1 MDTTQTTL
9 LVPAYF
15 ARSTSTAAIAPI
27 KTQPI
32 TSSALPVLM
41 ATSYK
46 VALTSA
52 NPPATPINSPISATT
67 HASPATL
74 PASPAVDLARPHA
87 RPAYHL
93 CFTLVT

>member
-9 LVPAYF
+9 PVPAYF

-46 VALTSA
+46 VALTSV
-52 NPPATPINSPISATT
+52 NPPVTPTSSPISAIT
-67 HASPATL
+67 HASPAIL
-74 PASPAVDLARPHA
+74 PASPAVDLAHPHA
-87 RPAYHL
+87 RPAYRL
-93 CFTLVT
+93 YFTLAT